1 MQHRIYSILT
11 KVRKHTGQVFN
22 FRDMVEDKKDKRDI
36 IVTFTSV
43 LEMAK
48 ERVIDVKQRKNYGNI
63 EIKAGENV
71 EKDDILKRYSPE
83 EFTGE
88 VPSE

>member
-1 MQHRIYSILT
+1 M
-11 KVRKHTGQVFN
+11 
-22 FRDMVEDKKDKRDI
+22 EDKKDKRDI

-48 ERVIDVKQRKNYGNI
+48 ERVIDLRQKINYGNI

-71 EKDDILKRYSPE
+71 EKDDILKRYAPE

-88 VPSE
+88 VPSEQ